1 MLGFGQGGIP
11 ENQRKTLGV
20 RREACIG
27 LGHNGKGKHYHQWI
41 NNGIMA
47 IITHSNYFPIP
58 AHIIHHNQ
66 LQIIEQMTSKWCQKG
81 SSLQIVQP
89 FTEKTWEQGWRL
101 YYFWWA
107 KKQREKWR
115 NAFKV
120 APYSFWTAR
129 ELISKISR
137 WRELSISTLKSR
149 AESRSKMP
157 TNMASKFLK
166 FVYR

>member
-1 MLGFGQGGIP
+1 MIALLTACLFFSFARAKLHQ
-11 ENQRKTLGV
+11 QKRALKLCSATLK
-20 RREACIG
+20 
-27 LGHNGKGKHYHQWI
+27 LWI
-41 NNGIMA
+41 A
-47 IITHSNYFPIP
+47 I
-58 AHIIHHNQ
+58 
-66 LQIIEQMTSKWCQKG
+66 
-81 SSLQIVQP
+81 
-89 FTEKTWEQGWRL
+89 
-101 YYFWWA
+101 
-107 KKQREKWR
+107 
-115 NAFKV
+115 KV

>member
-1 MLGFGQGGIP
+1 MVFSVTFVLQRIERNTKIQGRLAVSQGTSAIQIELGEAKLTSGYWETGQ
-11 ENQRKTLGV
+11 
-20 RREACIG
+20 
-27 LGHNGKGKHYHQWI
+27 
-41 NNGIMA
+41 
-47 IITHSNYFPIP
+47 
-58 AHIIHHNQ
+58 Q
-66 LQIIEQMTSKWCQKG
+66 L
-81 SSLQIVQP
+81 L
-89 FTEKTWEQGWRL
+89 
-101 YYFWWA
+101 
-107 KKQREKWR
+107 
-115 NAFKV
+115 KV